1 MTPSSRPVSAG
12 SQDNALLEPG
22 SESPEREGLMQG
34 NATPSQM
41 SLKRSAVW
49 NLIGSLT
56 PMALGLVT
64 IPYLIRQIGVEAF
77 GILTLIWS
85 LIGYFSVFDFGIG
98 RALTQQVSMHRSER
112 LATEIPALVKI
123 GLQFML
129 VTGTL
134 GGVVLVGAAHQLGYY
149 WLNVSVALRDIT
161 TRCLLIAAI
170 GIPLTTITSGL
181 KGVLEGY
188 EDFRVS
194 SILRL
199 LLGVLNL
206 GLPALTALLLGPS
219 LVYMVSSLVV
229 ARLLILMAHVVAI
242 HGRVSVVLIGRVAS
256 SSLERTRELLRF
268 GAWMTASN
276 IIGPLMVTA
285 DRFVISFVLG
295 ASVVAYYTVPFD
307 LIMRLLIIPAALT
320 GALFPRFAYLFRRDT
335 ADVRALYRRSH
346 RVVLAGM
353 SAICLVV
360 AVGSHW
366 GLSLWV
372 GQAFAE
378 RSWMIASV
386 LAVGVL
392 FNSLAQVSHAAIQA
406 AGDVKT
412 TSLIH
417 LGEFVAY
424 LPALFLAL
432 RFFGLLGA
440 AIVWVLRTTADYA
453 LLRFFAR
460 RRMT

>member
-1 MTPSSRPVSAG
+1 MQANAVPSR
-12 SQDNALLEPG
+12 L
-22 SESPEREGLMQG
+22 
-34 NATPSQM
+34 
-41 SLKRSAVW
+41 SLKRSAAW

-112 LATEIPALVKI
+112 MATEIPALVKI
-123 GLQFML
+123 GLQLML
-129 VTGTL
+129 VTGAL
-134 GGVVLVGAAHQLGYY
+134 GGIVLVGAAHQLGYH
-149 WLNVSVALRDIT
+149 WLNVSAPLRDIT
-161 TRCLLIAAI
+161 ARCLIIAAV
-170 GIPLTTITSGL
+170 GIPLTTVTSGL

-199 LLGVLNL
+199 LLGLLNF
-206 GLPALTALLLGPS
+206 GLPATTVLVLGPS
-219 LVYMVSSLVV
+219 LPYMVSSLVV
-229 ARLLILMAHVVAI
+229 ARLLILVAHVVAI
-242 HGRVSVVLIGRVAS
+242 HGRVSVVVIARVAP
-256 SSLERTRELLRF
+256 LTFERTKALLRF

-276 IIGPLMVTA
+276 MISPLMVTA

-307 LIMRLLIIPAALT
+307 FILRLLIFPAALT
-320 GALFPRFAYLFRRDT
+320 TALFPRFAFLFRRDK

-346 RVVLAGM
+346 RLVIVGM
-353 SAICLVV
+353 STICLVI
-360 AVGSHW
+360 AVGSDW

-372 GQAFAE
+372 GEAFAE

-392 FNSLAQVSHAAIQA
+392 FNSLAQIPHAAIQA
-406 AGDVKT
+406 TGDVKT

-417 LGEFVAY
+417 LGEFVVY
-424 LPALFLAL
+424 LPALFLAVH
-432 RFFGLLGA
+432 FVGLLGA
-440 AIVWVLRTTADYA
+440 AIVWVLRCTGDYA
-453 LLRFFAR
+453 LLSFFAR

>member
-1 MTPSSRPVSAG
+1 MTPSLQFVSNG
-12 SQDNALLEPG
+12 WQDDRLLGAEF
-22 SESPEREGLMQG
+22 ESPETEGVMG
-34 NATPSQM
+34 ANTVRSRM
-41 SLKRSAVW
+41 SLKTSTVW

-98 RALTQQVSMHRSER
+98 RALTQQVSTHRSER
-112 LATEIPALVKI
+112 MTTEIPALVKR
-123 GLQFML
+123 GLQLML

-134 GGVVLVGAAHQLGYY
+134 GGIVLVGAAHQLGHR
-149 WLNVSVALRDIT
+149 WLNVSAALRDIT
-161 TRCLLIAAI
+161 AGCLLIAAV
-170 GIPLTTITSGL
+170 GIPLTTVTSGL

-199 LLGVLNL
+199 LLGVLNF
-206 GLPALTALLLGPS
+206 GLPAITALVLGPS
-219 LVYMVSSLVV
+219 LAYMVSSLVV
-229 ARLLILMAHVVAI
+229 ARLLILVAHVVAV
-242 HGRVSVVLIGRVAS
+242 HGRVSVVVIARVAS
-256 SSLERTRELLRF
+256 SRLERTTALLRF

-307 LIMRLLIIPAALT
+307 LILRLLIIPAALT
-320 GALFPRFAYLFRRDT
+320 AALFPRFAYLFRRDR

-346 RVVLAGM
+346 SVVLAGM
-353 SAICLVV
+353 SAICLVM
-360 AVGSHW
+360 AVGSRW
-366 GLSLWV
+366 GLSHWV

-378 RSWMIASV
+378 RSWTIGSV
-386 LAVGVL
+386 LTVGLL
-392 FNSLAQVSHAAIQA
+392 FNSVAQVPHTALQA
-406 AGDVKT
+406 AGDVKI
-412 TSLIH
+412 TSLVH

-424 LPALFLAL
+424 VPTLFLAL
-432 RFFGLLGA
+432 RFFGLPGA
-440 AIVWVLRTTADYA
+440 AIVWVVRSTVDYA
-453 LLRFFAR
+453 LLSFFAR
-460 RRMT
+460 RRMR

>member
-1 MTPSSRPVSAG
+1 
-12 SQDNALLEPG
+12 
-22 SESPEREGLMQG
+22 MQS
-34 NATPSQM
+34 NATPSRM
-41 SLKRSAVW
+41 SLKRSALW

-56 PMALGLVT
+56 PMAMGLVT
-64 IPYLIRQIGVEAF
+64 IPYLIGQVGVEAF

-98 RALTQQVSMHRSER
+98 RALTQQVSRHRSEG

-134 GGVVLVGAAHQLGYY
+134 GGIVLVGAAHQLGYH
-149 WLNVSVALRDIT
+149 WLNVSAPLRDIT
-161 TRCLLIAAI
+161 AHCLLIAAV

-199 LLGVLNL
+199 LLGVLNF
-206 GLPALTALLLGPS
+206 GLPAITALVLGPS
-219 LVYMVSSLVV
+219 LAYMVFSLVI
-229 ARLLILMAHVVAI
+229 ARLLILVAHVAAI
-242 HGRVSVVLIGRVAS
+242 HGRISVLVITRVAS
-256 SSLERTRELLRF
+256 LSLERTMALLRF

-307 LIMRLLIIPAALT
+307 LIVRLLIIPAALT
-320 GALFPRFAYLFRRDT
+320 GALFPRFAYLFRRDK
-335 ADVRALYRRSH
+335 ADVRALYCRSH

-353 SAICLVV
+353 SAICLVM

-378 RSWMIASV
+378 RSWTIASV
-386 LAVGVL
+386 LAVGLL
-392 FNSLAQVSHAAIQA
+392 FNSMAQVPHTALQA

-424 LPALFLAL
+424 LPVLFLAL
-432 RFFGLLGA
+432 RLFGLMGA
-440 AIVWVLRTTADYA
+440 AIAWVLRTTADYA
-453 LLRFFAR
+453 LLTFFAR